1 LTTCSHAPSPSAASR
16 RTGNTNSLPA
26 TRFSRVRRS
35 RSGRPSDRGGR
46 STGTL
51 FAARYKEGIPLD
63 GGSSHAE
70 VTREFRRVARDC
82 PARRVRPD
90 HAPRRSAGYQGT
102 RKQGGLFETK
112 DIIGTRIKSVDG
124 KDLGEV
130 DQLLID
136 RNGKVSYV
144 VIGLG
149 GLAGVG
155 ENKVVVPW
163 SDLKF
168 APVTEGKKN
177 AITMD
182 AAKLEKAPRYDRS
195 ARLDTTPA
203 ASPRS
208 PVQDSDKDGK
218 SNRTDK
224 APLDPTKK

>member
-1 LTTCSHAPSPSAASR
+1 MEGHRMQKLLASFVALLVTAPLVASAQTTRPADPRDTKAPAW
-16 RTGNTNSLPA
+16 
-26 TRFSRVRRS
+26 
-35 RSGRPSDRGGR
+35 
-46 STGTL
+46 
-51 FAARYKEGIPLD
+51 
-63 GGSSHAE
+63 
-70 VTREFRRVARDC
+70 
-82 PARRVRPD
+82 
-90 HAPRRSAGYQGT
+90 
-102 RKQGGLFETK
+102 KQAGLFETK
-112 DIIGTRIKSVDG
+112 DIIGTRIKSTDG

-149 GLAGVG
+149 GVAGVG
-155 ENKVVVPW
+155 EKKVVVPW

-177 AITMD
+177 AITID

-195 ARLDTTPA
+195 ARLDTAPA
-203 ASPRS
+203 ASPRSPVQDGDLRS